1 MLALAIAIPLLA
13 IMQVQV
19 RSTHR
24 SVEENEALR
33 GAALARLGAMAVDE
47 YLRGIADYAEAY
59 AEHPEILQGANRR
72 DERAVRAVLARLIRG
87 NPRVDRTFVTDVTG
101 VEWSDYP
108 RDPSVIG
115 KNFAFRDWFRGVSSG
130 ETTYVSSSYHRMA
143 GRQERSIAIATPIR
157 SGTGPVSGYLVAQVL
172 VSSLERQLAQPVRP
186 DSGGIVVIDRDR
198 AVVTELGFPPG
209 SAPGVE
215 LGALVRAKDGGG
227 SLGTIQVGGAPYLV
241 AASPSP
247 TLGGRVL
254 ALRSLRAALA
264 PARAMELV
272 VFLLVLAVA
281 LLLALFVTAMIEQRS
296 RRIAATERERA
307 EATLRESERR
317 FRATFEQAAVGIAHL
332 SLAGAFVRVNQRL
345 CDILGYSRSELLHM
359 RVKEFMRPEDL
370 AGGAGCPPE
379 EVLQHIGEW
388 KEGICRVDQELKRKD
403 GTMVWC
409 HLTLAPV
416 SDGSGTPEYFTA
428 VVEDITERKR
438 LEEQFLQA
446 QKMRAIGQLAGGV
459 AHDFNNLLT
468 TILGYCELI
477 QRKLPVND
485 ALRGYVD
492 EIAMAGQRAA
502 ALTSQLLA
510 FGRKQILRPLP
521 VNLNSVIEDMDR
533 LLRRLVGDEV
543 QLETRLDPKLG
554 TVRADQGQM
563 EQVLMNLVLNARD
576 ALPHGGRVTL
586 ETRNE
591 WIESGSAPERT
602 GLAPGAYAVVSVKDT
617 GVGMDSAVRAQ
628 LFEPFFTTKEKGK
641 GTGLGLSTVYG
652 IVKQSGGGIT
662 VQSEPGQGS
671 RFEVYL
677 PTAKATDV
685 HAPRVSEPHPEE
697 GAPAGGS
704 ETILLVED
712 DATLRALT
720 HRVLEERGY
729 RVLEA
734 PSGIDA
740 LAMVERIREPIH
752 LLLTDVVMPRM
763 SGAALAEG
771 VRDRHPATRVVFMSG
786 YTDEAVVRQAAAGGG
801 IRFIQKP
808 YKPEG
813 LLRTIRAA
821 LDAPDPVSNLK

>member
-1 MLALAIAIPLLA
+1 MLVLAIAIPLLA
-13 IMQVQV
+13 IMQVQI

-24 SVEENEALR
+24 SFEENEARR
-33 GAALARLGAMAVDE
+33 GAALARLGATAVDE
-47 YLRGIADYAEAY
+47 YMRGIADYAEAY
-59 AEHPEILQGANRR
+59 AEHPEIVQGANRR
-72 DERAVRAVLARLIRG
+72 DERAVRAVLARLIEG

-108 RDPSVIG
+108 NDPSVIG
-115 KNFAFRDWFRGVSSG
+115 KSFAFRDWFRGVTAG
-130 ETTYVSSSYHRMA
+130 ETTYVSSSYRRMA

-157 SGTGPVSGYLVAQVL
+157 AGGTRRIAGYLVAQVL
-172 VSSLERQLAQPVRP
+172 VSSLERQLAQPVKP

-198 AVVTELGFPPG
+198 AVVTELGFAPG
-209 SAPGVE
+209 SNPGPE

-227 SLGTIQVGGAPYLV
+227 ALGTIHVEGVPYLV
-241 AASPSP
+241 AAAPSP
-247 TLGGRVL
+247 VFGGRVL

-264 PARAMELV
+264 PARDMERVVYLLLV
-272 VFLLVLAVA
+272 VVA
-281 LLLALFVTAMIEQRS
+281 LLLALFVTAMIERRS
-296 RRIAATERERA
+296 RRIAAAERERA
-307 EATLRESERR
+307 EGSLRESERR

-332 SLAGAFVRVNQRL
+332 SLYGAFVRVNQRL
-345 CDILGYSRSELLHM
+345 CDILGYSRPELLHM
-359 RVKEFMRPEDL
+359 KVTEFMRPEDL
-370 AGGAGCPPE
+370 TGGEGCPPE
-379 EVLQHIGEW
+379 EILQHIGEW
-388 KEGICRVDQELKRKD
+388 KEGICRVERELRRKD

-477 QRKLPVND
+477 QRKLPSND

-510 FGRKQILRPLP
+510 FGRRQILRPLP
-521 VNLNSVIEDMDR
+521 VDLNAVIEDMDK
-533 LLRRLVGDEV
+533 LLRRLVGDV
-543 QLETRLDPKLG
+543 QLETRLDPKLA

-576 ALPHGGRVTL
+576 AMPSGGRVTV
-586 ETRNE
+586 ETRNQ
-591 WIESGSAPERT
+591 WIEAGSAPEQT
-602 GLAPGAYAVVSVKDT
+602 GLAPGAYAVVAVSDT
-617 GVGMDSAVRAQ
+617 GVGMDAAVRAQ

-641 GTGLGLSTVYG
+641 GTGLGLSTAYG

-662 VQSEPGQGS
+662 VQSEPGRGS

-677 PTAKATDV
+677 PTAKVTDLP
-685 HAPRVSEPHPEE
+685 AQRAAEPGPQDA
-697 GAPAGGS
+697 APAGGN

-712 DATLRALT
+712 DATLRDLT
-720 HRVLEERGY
+720 QRVLEERGY
-729 RVLEA
+729 RVLTA

-786 YTDEAVVRQAAAGGG
+786 YTDEAAVRQAAAGGG

-813 LLRTIRAA
+813 LLSTIRAA
-821 LDAPDPVSNLK
+821 LDAPDPAVRT

>member
-1 MLALAIAIPLLA
+1 VLVLAIAIPLLA
-13 IMQVQV
+13 IMQVQI

-24 SVEENEALR
+24 SVEENEARR
-33 GAALARLGAMAVDE
+33 GAALARLGATAVDE
-47 YLRGIADYAEAY
+47 YMRGIADYAEAY
-59 AEHPEILQGANRR
+59 AEHPEIVQGANRR
-72 DERAVRAVLARLIRG
+72 DERAVRAVLARLIEG

-108 RDPSVIG
+108 NDPSVIG
-115 KNFAFRDWFRGVSSG
+115 KSFAFRDWFRGVTAG
-130 ETTYVSSSYHRMA
+130 ETTYVSSSYRRMA

-157 SGTGPVSGYLVAQVL
+157 AGGTRRIAGYLVAQVL
-172 VSSLERQLAQPVRP
+172 VSSLERQLAQPVKP

-198 AVVTELGFPPG
+198 AVVTELGFAPG
-209 SAPGVE
+209 SNPGPE

-227 SLGTIQVGGAPYLV
+227 ALGTIHVEGVPYLV
-241 AASPSP
+241 AAAPSP
-247 TLGGRVL
+247 VFGGRVL

-264 PARAMELV
+264 PARDMERVVYLLLV
-272 VFLLVLAVA
+272 VVA
-281 LLLALFVTAMIEQRS
+281 LLLALFVTAMIERRS
-296 RRIAATERERA
+296 RRIAAAERERA
-307 EATLRESERR
+307 EGSLRESERR

-332 SLAGAFVRVNQRL
+332 SLYGAFVRVNQRL
-345 CDILGYSRSELLHM
+345 CDILGYSRPELLHM
-359 RVKEFMRPEDL
+359 KVTEFMRPEDL
-370 AGGAGCPPE
+370 TGGEGCPPE
-379 EVLQHIGEW
+379 EILQHIGEW
-388 KEGICRVDQELKRKD
+388 KEGICRVERELRRKD

-477 QRKLPVND
+477 QRKLPSND

-510 FGRKQILRPLP
+510 FGRRQILRPLP
-521 VNLNSVIEDMDR
+521 VDLNAVIEDMDK
-533 LLRRLVGDEV
+533 LLRRLVGDV
-543 QLETRLDPKLG
+543 QLETRLDPKLA

-576 ALPHGGRVTL
+576 AMPSGGRVTV
-586 ETRNE
+586 ETRNQ
-591 WIESGSAPERT
+591 WIEAGSAPEQT
-602 GLAPGAYAVVSVKDT
+602 GLAPGAYAVVAVSDT
-617 GVGMDSAVRAQ
+617 GVGMDAAVRAQ

-641 GTGLGLSTVYG
+641 GTGLGLSTAYG

-662 VQSEPGQGS
+662 VQSEPGRGS

-677 PTAKATDV
+677 PTAKVTDLP
-685 HAPRVSEPHPEE
+685 AQRAAEPGPQDA
-697 GAPAGGS
+697 APAGGN

-712 DATLRALT
+712 DATLRDLT
-720 HRVLEERGY
+720 QRVLEERGY
-729 RVLEA
+729 RVLTA

-786 YTDEAVVRQAAAGGG
+786 YTDEAAVRQAAAGGG

-813 LLRTIRAA
+813 LLSTIRAA
-821 LDAPDPVSNLK
+821 LDAPDPAVRT

>member
-1 MLALAIAIPLLA
+1 VLVLAIAIPLLA
-13 IMQVQV
+13 IMQVQI

-24 SVEENEALR
+24 SVEENEARR
-33 GAALARLGAMAVDE
+33 GAALARLGATAVDE
-47 YLRGIADYAEAY
+47 YMRGIADYAEAY
-59 AEHPEILQGANRR
+59 AEHPEIVQGANRR
-72 DERAVRAVLARLIRG
+72 DERAVRAVLARLIEG

-108 RDPSVIG
+108 NDPSVIG
-115 KNFAFRDWFRGVSSG
+115 KSFAFRDWFRGVTAG
-130 ETTYVSSSYHRMA
+130 ETTYVSSSYRRMA

-157 SGTGPVSGYLVAQVL
+157 AGGTRRIAGYLVAQVL
-172 VSSLERQLAQPVRP
+172 VSSLERQLAQPVKP

-198 AVVTELGFPPG
+198 AVVTELGFAPG
-209 SAPGVE
+209 SNPGPE

-227 SLGTIQVGGAPYLV
+227 ALGTIHVEGVPYLV
-241 AASPSP
+241 AAAPSP
-247 TLGGRVL
+247 VFGGRVL
-254 ALRSLRAALA
+254 AVRSLRAALA
-264 PARAMELV
+264 PARDMERVVYLLLV
-272 VFLLVLAVA
+272 VVA
-281 LLLALFVTAMIEQRS
+281 LLLALFVTAMIERRS
-296 RRIAATERERA
+296 RRIAAAERERA
-307 EATLRESERR
+307 EGTLRESERR

-332 SLAGAFVRVNQRL
+332 SLYGAFVRVNQRL
-345 CDILGYSRSELLHM
+345 CDILGYSRPELLHM
-359 RVKEFMRPEDL
+359 KVTEFMRPEDL
-370 AGGAGCPPE
+370 TGGEGCPPE
-379 EVLQHIGEW
+379 EILQHIGEW
-388 KEGICRVDQELKRKD
+388 KEGICRVERELRRKD

-477 QRKLPVND
+477 QRKLPSND

-510 FGRKQILRPLP
+510 FGRRQILRPLP
-521 VNLNSVIEDMDR
+521 VDLNAVIEDMDK
-533 LLRRLVGDEV
+533 LLRRLVGDV
-543 QLETRLDPKLG
+543 QLETRLDPKLA

-576 ALPHGGRVTL
+576 AMPSGGRVTV
-586 ETRNE
+586 ETRNQ
-591 WIESGSAPERT
+591 WIEAGSAPEQT
-602 GLAPGAYAVVSVKDT
+602 GLAPGAYAVVAVSDT
-617 GVGMDSAVRAQ
+617 GVGMDAAVRAQ

-641 GTGLGLSTVYG
+641 GTGLGLSTAYG

-662 VQSEPGQGS
+662 VQSEPGRGS

-677 PTAKATDV
+677 PTAKVTDLP
-685 HAPRVSEPHPEE
+685 AQRAAEPGPQDA
-697 GAPAGGS
+697 APAGGS

-712 DATLRALT
+712 DATLRDLT
-720 HRVLEERGY
+720 QRVLEERGY
-729 RVLEA
+729 RVLTA

-786 YTDEAVVRQAAAGGG
+786 YTDEAAVRQAAAGGG

-813 LLRTIRAA
+813 LLSTIRAA
-821 LDAPDPVSNLK
+821 LDAPDPAVRT

>member
-1 MLALAIAIPLLA
+1 MLVLAIAIPLLA
-13 IMQVQV
+13 IMQVQI

-24 SVEENEALR
+24 SFEENEARR
-33 GAALARLGAMAVDE
+33 GAALARLGATAVDE
-47 YLRGIADYAEAY
+47 YMRGIADYAEAY
-59 AEHPEILQGANRR
+59 AEHPEIVQGANHR
-72 DERAVRAVLARLIRG
+72 DERAVRAVLARLIEG

-108 RDPSVIG
+108 NDPSVIG
-115 KNFAFRDWFRGVSSG
+115 KSFAFRDWFRGVTAG
-130 ETTYVSSSYHRMA
+130 ETTYVSSSYRRMA

-157 SGTGPVSGYLVAQVL
+157 AGGTRRIAGYLVAQVL
-172 VSSLERQLAQPVRP
+172 VSSLERQLAQPVKP

-198 AVVTELGFPPG
+198 AVVTELGFAPG
-209 SAPGVE
+209 SNPGPE

-227 SLGTIQVGGAPYLV
+227 ALGTIHVEGVPYLV
-241 AASPSP
+241 AAAPSP
-247 TLGGRVL
+247 VFGGRVL

-264 PARAMELV
+264 PARDMERVVYLLLV
-272 VFLLVLAVA
+272 VVA
-281 LLLALFVTAMIEQRS
+281 LLLALFVTAMIERRS
-296 RRIAATERERA
+296 RRIAAAERERA
-307 EATLRESERR
+307 EGSLRESERR

-332 SLAGAFVRVNQRL
+332 SLYGAFVRVNQRL
-345 CDILGYSRSELLHM
+345 CDILGYSRPELLHM
-359 RVKEFMRPEDL
+359 KVTEFMRPEDL
-370 AGGAGCPPE
+370 TGGEGCPPE
-379 EVLQHIGEW
+379 EILQHIGEW
-388 KEGICRVDQELKRKD
+388 KEGICRVERELRRKD
-403 GTMVWC
+403 GTLVWC

-477 QRKLPVND
+477 QRKLPSND

-510 FGRKQILRPLP
+510 FGRRQILRPLP
-521 VNLNSVIEDMDR
+521 VDLNAVIEDMDK
-533 LLRRLVGDEV
+533 LLRRLVGDV
-543 QLETRLDPKLG
+543 QLETRLDPKLA

-576 ALPHGGRVTL
+576 AMPSGGRVTV
-586 ETRNE
+586 ETRNQ
-591 WIESGSAPERT
+591 WIEAGSAPEQT
-602 GLAPGAYAVVSVKDT
+602 GLAPGAYAVVAVSDT
-617 GVGMDSAVRAQ
+617 GVGMDAAVRAQ

-641 GTGLGLSTVYG
+641 GTGLGLSTAYG

-662 VQSEPGQGS
+662 VQSEPGRGS

-677 PTAKATDV
+677 PTAKVTDLP
-685 HAPRVSEPHPEE
+685 AQRAAEPGPQDA
-697 GAPAGGS
+697 APAGGN

-712 DATLRALT
+712 DATLRDLT
-720 HRVLEERGY
+720 QRVLEERGY
-729 RVLEA
+729 RVLTA

-786 YTDEAVVRQAAAGGG
+786 YTDEAAVRQAAAGGG

-813 LLRTIRAA
+813 LLSTIRAA
-821 LDAPDPVSNLK
+821 LDAPDPAVRT

>member
-1 MLALAIAIPLLA
+1 MLVLAIAIPLLA
-13 IMQVQV
+13 IMQVQI

-24 SVEENEALR
+24 SVEENEARR
-33 GAALARLGAMAVDE
+33 GAALARLGATAVDE
-47 YLRGIADYAEAY
+47 YMRGIADYAEAY
-59 AEHPEILQGANRR
+59 AEHPEIVQGANRR
-72 DERAVRAVLARLIRG
+72 DERAVRAVLARLIEG

-108 RDPSVIG
+108 NDPSVIG
-115 KNFAFRDWFRGVSSG
+115 KSFAFRDWFRGVTAG
-130 ETTYVSSSYHRMA
+130 ETTYVSSSYRRMA

-157 SGTGPVSGYLVAQVL
+157 AGGTRRIAGYLVAQVL

-198 AVVTELGFPPG
+198 AVVTELGFAPG
-209 SAPGVE
+209 SNPGPE

-227 SLGTIQVGGAPYLV
+227 ALGTIHMEGVPYLV
-241 AASPSP
+241 AAAPSP
-247 TLGGRVL
+247 VFGGRVL

-264 PARAMELV
+264 PARDMERVVYLLLV
-272 VFLLVLAVA
+272 VVA
-281 LLLALFVTAMIEQRS
+281 LLLALFVTAMIERRS
-296 RRIAATERERA
+296 RRIATAERERA
-307 EATLRESERR
+307 EGTLRESERR

-332 SLAGAFVRVNQRL
+332 SLYGAFVRANQRL
-345 CDILGYSRSELLHM
+345 CDILGYSRPELLHM
-359 RVKEFMRPEDL
+359 KVTEFMRPEDL
-370 AGGAGCPPE
+370 TGGEGCPPE
-379 EVLQHIGEW
+379 EILQHIGEW
-388 KEGICRVDQELKRKD
+388 KEGICRVERELRRKD
-403 GTMVWC
+403 GTLVWC

-477 QRKLPVND
+477 QRKLPSND

-492 EIAMAGQRAA
+492 DIAMAGQRAA

-510 FGRKQILRPLP
+510 FGRRQILRPLP
-521 VNLNSVIEDMDR
+521 VDLNAVIEDMDK
-533 LLRRLVGDEV
+533 LLRRLVGDV
-543 QLETRLDPKLG
+543 QLETRLDPKLA

-576 ALPHGGRVTL
+576 AMPSGGRVTV
-586 ETRNE
+586 ETRNQ
-591 WIESGSAPERT
+591 WIEAGSAPEQT
-602 GLAPGAYAVVSVKDT
+602 GLAPGAYAVVSVSDT
-617 GVGMDSAVRAQ
+617 GVGMDAAVRAQ

-641 GTGLGLSTVYG
+641 GTGLGLSTAYG

-662 VQSEPGQGS
+662 VQSEPGRGS

-677 PTAKATDV
+677 PTAKVTDLP
-685 HAPRVSEPHPEE
+685 AQRAAEPGPQDA
-697 GAPAGGS
+697 APAGGN

-712 DATLRALT
+712 DATLRDLT
-720 HRVLEERGY
+720 QRVLEERGY
-729 RVLEA
+729 RVLTA

-771 VRDRHPATRVVFMSG
+771 VRDRNPATRVVFMSG
-786 YTDEAVVRQAAAGGG
+786 YTDEAAVRQAAAGGG

-813 LLRTIRAA
+813 LLSTIRAA
-821 LDAPDPVSNLK
+821 LDAPDPAVRT

>member
-1 MLALAIAIPLLA
+1 MLVLAIAIPLLA
-13 IMQVQV
+13 IMQVQI

-24 SVEENEALR
+24 SVEENEARR
-33 GAALARLGAMAVDE
+33 GAALARLGATAVDE
-47 YLRGIADYAEAY
+47 YMRGIADYAEAY
-59 AEHPEILQGANRR
+59 AEHPEIVQGANRR
-72 DERAVRAVLARLIRG
+72 DERAVRAVLARLIEG

-108 RDPSVIG
+108 NDPSVIG
-115 KNFAFRDWFRGVSSG
+115 KSFAFRDWFRGVTAG

-157 SGTGPVSGYLVAQVL
+157 AGGTRRIAGFLVAQVL
-172 VSSLERQLAQPVRP
+172 VSSLERQLAQPVKP

-198 AVVTELGFPPG
+198 AVVTELRFAPG
-209 SAPGVE
+209 SNPGPE

-227 SLGTIQVGGAPYLV
+227 ALGTIHVEGVPYLV
-241 AASPSP
+241 AAAPSP
-247 TLGGRVL
+247 VFGGRVL

-264 PARAMELV
+264 PARDMERVVYLLLV
-272 VFLLVLAVA
+272 VVA
-281 LLLALFVTAMIEQRS
+281 LLLALFVTAMIERRS
-296 RRIAATERERA
+296 RRIAAAERERA
-307 EATLRESERR
+307 EGTLRESERR

-332 SLAGAFVRVNQRL
+332 SLYGAFVRVNQRL
-345 CDILGYSRSELLHM
+345 CDILGYSRPELLHM
-359 RVKEFMRPEDL
+359 KVTEFMRPEDL
-370 AGGAGCPPE
+370 TGGEGCPPE
-379 EVLQHIGEW
+379 EILQHIGEW
-388 KEGICRVDQELKRKD
+388 KEGICRVERELRRKD

-477 QRKLPVND
+477 QRKLPSND

-510 FGRKQILRPLP
+510 FGRRQILRPLP
-521 VNLNSVIEDMDR
+521 VDLNAVIEDMDK
-533 LLRRLVGDEV
+533 LLRRLVGDV
-543 QLETRLDPKLG
+543 QLETRLDPKLA

-576 ALPHGGRVTL
+576 AMPSGGRVTV
-586 ETRNE
+586 ETRNQ
-591 WIESGSAPERT
+591 WIEAGSAPEQT
-602 GLAPGAYAVVSVKDT
+602 GLAPGAYAVVAVSDT
-617 GVGMDSAVRAQ
+617 GVGMDAAVRAQ

-641 GTGLGLSTVYG
+641 GTGLGLSTAYG

-662 VQSEPGQGS
+662 VQSEPGRGS

-677 PTAKATDV
+677 PTAKVTDLP
-685 HAPRVSEPHPEE
+685 AQRAAEPGPQDA
-697 GAPAGGS
+697 APAGGN

-712 DATLRALT
+712 DATLRDLT
-720 HRVLEERGY
+720 QRVLEERGY
-729 RVLEA
+729 RVLTA

-771 VRDRHPATRVVFMSG
+771 VRDRNPATRVVFMSG
-786 YTDEAVVRQAAAGGG
+786 YTDEAAVRQAAAGGG

-813 LLRTIRAA
+813 LLSTIRAA
-821 LDAPDPVSNLK
+821 LDAPDPAVRT

>member
-1 MLALAIAIPLLA
+1 
-13 IMQVQV
+13 
-19 RSTHR
+19 
-24 SVEENEALR
+24 
-33 GAALARLGAMAVDE
+33 
-47 YLRGIADYAEAY
+47 
-59 AEHPEILQGANRR
+59 
-72 DERAVRAVLARLIRG
+72 
-87 NPRVDRTFVTDVTG
+87 
-101 VEWSDYP
+101 
-108 RDPSVIG
+108 
-115 KNFAFRDWFRGVSSG
+115 
-130 ETTYVSSSYHRMA
+130 
-143 GRQERSIAIATPIR
+143 
-157 SGTGPVSGYLVAQVL
+157 
-172 VSSLERQLAQPVRP
+172 
-186 DSGGIVVIDRDR
+186 VIDRDR
-198 AVVTELGFPPG
+198 AVVTELGFAPG
-209 SAPGVE
+209 SNPGPE

-227 SLGTIQVGGAPYLV
+227 ALGTIHVEGVPYLV
-241 AASPSP
+241 AAAPSP
-247 TLGGRVL
+247 VFGGRVL

-264 PARAMELV
+264 PARDMERVVYLLLV
-272 VFLLVLAVA
+272 VVA
-281 LLLALFVTAMIEQRS
+281 LLLALFVTAMIERRS
-296 RRIAATERERA
+296 RRIAAAERERA
-307 EATLRESERR
+307 EGTLRESERR

-332 SLAGAFVRVNQRL
+332 SLYGAFVRVNQRL
-345 CDILGYSRSELLHM
+345 CDILGYSRPELLHM
-359 RVKEFMRPEDL
+359 KVTEFMRPEDL
-370 AGGAGCPPE
+370 TGGEGCPPE
-379 EVLQHIGEW
+379 EILQHIGEW
-388 KEGICRVDQELKRKD
+388 KEGICRVERELRRKD

-477 QRKLPVND
+477 QRKLPSND

-510 FGRKQILRPLP
+510 FGRRQILRPLP
-521 VNLNSVIEDMDR
+521 VDLNAVIEDMDK
-533 LLRRLVGDEV
+533 LLRRLVGDV
-543 QLETRLDPKLG
+543 QLETRLDPKLA

-576 ALPHGGRVTL
+576 AMPSGGRVTV
-586 ETRNE
+586 ETRNQ
-591 WIESGSAPERT
+591 WIEAGSAPEQT
-602 GLAPGAYAVVSVKDT
+602 GLAPGAYAVVSVSDT
-617 GVGMDSAVRAQ
+617 GVGMDAAVRAQ

-641 GTGLGLSTVYG
+641 GTGLGLSTAYG

-662 VQSEPGQGS
+662 VQSEPGRGS

-677 PTAKATDV
+677 PTAKVTDLP
-685 HAPRVSEPHPEE
+685 AQRAAEPGPQDA
-697 GAPAGGS
+697 APAGGN

-712 DATLRALT
+712 DATLRDLT
-720 HRVLEERGY
+720 QRVLEERGY
-729 RVLEA
+729 RVLTA

-771 VRDRHPATRVVFMSG
+771 VRDRNPATRVVFMSG
-786 YTDEAVVRQAAAGGG
+786 YTDEAAVRQAAAGGG

-813 LLRTIRAA
+813 LLSTIRAA
-821 LDAPDPVSNLK
+821 LDAPDPAVRT

>member
-1 MLALAIAIPLLA
+1 MLVLAIAIPLLA
-13 IMQVQV
+13 IMQVQI

-24 SVEENEALR
+24 SVEENEARR
-33 GAALARLGAMAVDE
+33 GAALARLGATAVDE
-47 YLRGIADYAEAY
+47 YMRGIADYAEAY
-59 AEHPEILQGANRR
+59 AEHPEIVQGANRR
-72 DERAVRAVLARLIRG
+72 DERAVRAVLARLIEG

-108 RDPSVIG
+108 NDPSVIG
-115 KNFAFRDWFRGVSSG
+115 KSFAFRDWFRGVTAG
-130 ETTYVSSSYHRMA
+130 ETTYVSSSYRRMA

-157 SGTGPVSGYLVAQVL
+157 AGGTRRIAGYLVAQVL
-172 VSSLERQLAQPVRP
+172 VSSLERQLAQPVKP

-198 AVVTELGFPPG
+198 AVVTELGFAPG
-209 SAPGVE
+209 SNPGPE

-227 SLGTIQVGGAPYLV
+227 ALGTIHVEGVPYLV
-241 AASPSP
+241 AAAPSP
-247 TLGGRVL
+247 VFGGRVL

-264 PARAMELV
+264 PARDMERVVYLLLV
-272 VFLLVLAVA
+272 VVA
-281 LLLALFVTAMIEQRS
+281 LLLALFVTAMIERRS
-296 RRIAATERERA
+296 RRIAAAERERA
-307 EATLRESERR
+307 EGTLRESERR

-332 SLAGAFVRVNQRL
+332 SLYGAFVRVNQRL
-345 CDILGYSRSELLHM
+345 CDILGYSRPELLHM
-359 RVKEFMRPEDL
+359 KVTEFMRPEDL
-370 AGGAGCPPE
+370 TGGEGCPPE
-379 EVLQHIGEW
+379 EILQHIGEW
-388 KEGICRVDQELKRKD
+388 KEGICRVERELRRKD

-477 QRKLPVND
+477 QRKLPSND

-510 FGRKQILRPLP
+510 FGRRQILRPLP
-521 VNLNSVIEDMDR
+521 VDLNAVIEDMDK
-533 LLRRLVGDEV
+533 LLRRLVGDV
-543 QLETRLDPKLG
+543 QLETRLDPKLA

-576 ALPHGGRVTL
+576 AMPSGGRVTV
-586 ETRNE
+586 ETRNQ
-591 WIESGSAPERT
+591 WIEAGSAPEQT
-602 GLAPGAYAVVSVKDT
+602 GLAPGAYAVVAVSDT
-617 GVGMDSAVRAQ
+617 GVGMDAAVRAQ

-641 GTGLGLSTVYG
+641 GTGLGLSTAYG

-662 VQSEPGQGS
+662 VQSEPGRGS

-677 PTAKATDV
+677 PTAKVTDLP
-685 HAPRVSEPHPEE
+685 AQRAAEPGPQDA
-697 GAPAGGS
+697 APAGGN

-712 DATLRALT
+712 DATLRDLT
-720 HRVLEERGY
+720 QRVLEERGY
-729 RVLEA
+729 RVLTA

-786 YTDEAVVRQAAAGGG
+786 YTDEAAVRQAAAGGG

-813 LLRTIRAA
+813 LLSTIRAA
-821 LDAPDPVSNLK
+821 LDAPDPAVRT